1 MQTGTIVLDAVLLGL
16 GCGGLV
22 NNLLVV
28 NNYRDR
34 EGDARAGKNTLVV
47 RFGRRFAIAQCC
59 SASLVAAL
67 VLIVLFTR
75 CWLLDFSR
83 FIPAASG
90 LRLTGRL
97 QRAQSGR
104 DYLTCLQIAGRIVVS
119 FGILVSL
126 GYILA

>member
-1 MQTGTIVLDAVLLGL
+1 MLGRQEHS
-16 GCGGLV
+16 GCP
-22 NNLLVV
+22 
-28 NNYRDR
+28 RSS
-34 EGDARAGKNTLVV
+34 
-47 RFGRRFAIAQCC
+47 FAIAQCC

-67 VLIVLFTR
+67 VLIALFLR
-75 CWLLDFSR
+75 GAGFWIFLG

-90 LRLTGRL
+90 LRLAGRL